1 MTASVQPAG
10 VAGMFYPA
18 EPITLAAGVDGSLA
32 QAQTLA
38 LEPKAVIAP
47 HAGHVYSGDIA
58 GAAYKLLSRRKG
70 EIKRVVLL
78 GPNHRVPLRGIALS
92 PADAWDTPL
101 GPLNVDRG
109 SRDALARMPSVAVAR
124 EPFAGE
130 HSLEVHLPFIH
141 RALGEI
147 EILPLLV
154 GDAPVGQVSA
164 ALESLWGGP
173 ETAIIISSDL
183 SHYHDYD
190 TCKAKDG
197 ETAVGIERLQP
208 AICEGDRA
216 CGFHSIR
223 GLIDQAQRRDMRVTA
238 LDVRNSGDTRGSR
251 DRVVGYGSF
260 AFEYAHTAQLDENA
274 RQILLDLAREVV
286 KEAVAHGGNAPHVN
300 LQGRLPAS
308 LKAQRATFVTISIGG
323 QLRGCRGT
331 LLPLRPLLFD
341 VAENA
346 YQAGFKD
353 PRFPP
358 ITPEEIAKLEFHV
371 SILSTPRRIPCTSEE
386 ELVRSLRPDVDGL
399 VLRDNGRQST
409 LLPSVWSQLPDPAT
423 FVRQLKLKAGLPAD
437 HWSPT
442 LEAYRYG
449 AESFG
454 NRAGAV

>member
-1 MTASVQPAG
+1 MNAFVQPAA
-10 VAGMFYPA
+10 VAGLFYPA
-18 EPITLAAGVDGSLA
+18 EPHTLAAGVDASLS
-32 QAQTLA
+32 QAQTPA

-78 GPNHRVPLRGIALS
+78 GPNHRVPLRGMALS

-101 GPLNVDRG
+101 GFLGVDRT
-109 SRDALARMPSVAVAR
+109 SRDSLARTPGVAVAR

-130 HSLEVHLPFIH
+130 HSLEVHLPFIQ
-141 RALGEI
+141 RALGNV
-147 EILPLLV
+147 EILPILV
-154 GDAPVGQVSA
+154 GDAPVDHVSGT
-164 ALESLWGGP
+164 LESLWGGP

-190 TCKAKDG
+190 TCKAKDE
-197 ETAVGIERLQP
+197 ETAAGIERLQP

-216 CGFHSIR
+216 CGYHSIR

-274 RQILLDLAREVV
+274 RGMLLGLAREVV
-286 KEAVAHGGNAPHVN
+286 KEGATHDGNPPRVN

-308 LKAQRATFVTISIGG
+308 LRAQRASFVTISIGG

-358 ITPEEIAKLEFHV
+358 ISVDEIAKLEFHV
-371 SILSTPRRIPCTSEE
+371 SILSTPRRIACASEE
-386 ELVRSLRPDVDGL
+386 ELVRALRPDVDGL

-409 LLPSVWSQLPDPAT
+409 LLPSVWSQLTDPVT

-454 NRAGAV
+454 DHAEAV